1 MNTFLEI
8 VLVIAALISVIPV
21 VNLTK
26 NKSDSKYLCL
36 KILIYTTALWT
47 LFIFIERTVADLS
60 VVYYVHMLGFPIKFL
75 LSSLML
81 CTIFQY
87 IGKSIPKWLVTILAL
102 IFVSELLIA
111 LSNGSLQLL
120 LSIKIIDLNSFKD
133 LYINNYNLI
142 FYIHLALSYGVLI
155 LSVTYMFIFLSKH
168 QGIRQYKSVTKT
180 MVISVFLVLGINL
193 IDFLSINTHV
203 DLTYI
208 SLVFAS
214 HALYIA
220 ILKQDMIFNLRT
232 SGQGEILH
240 NMREIYVLTDQD
252 KQIVDISPTLLS
264 KYEIDRDF
272 IIGKNFD
279 LLSDL
284 LSDRVVLYSDRNVDI
299 ETDENKDHYHLREKV
314 FNVKGMSVFGYMILL
329 YDETQVYKLL
339 RELNH
344 LSNYDMMTGLHN
356 RNYIEYIFSK
366 IKDTSDIGIIS
377 LDLNGLKINNDYLGH
392 ERGDYLLKSLA
403 DRVKRVMF
411 EVKDKDIARIG
422 GDEFLVIIRNTSIN
436 VLDQI
441 KKDIL
446 NACYSENIEDLVSV
460 SIGTAFGKNN
470 DLNIFQLVHEADKKM
485 YEMKDQTSSEYK
497 NQIIE
502 YIKVQNK
509 YIR

>member
-1 MNTFLEI
+1 M
-8 VLVIAALISVIPV
+8 
-21 VNLTK
+21 
-26 NKSDSKYLCL
+26 
-36 KILIYTTALWT
+36 
-47 LFIFIERTVADLS
+47 
-60 VVYYVHMLGFPIKFL
+60 
-75 LSSLML
+75 
-81 CTIFQY
+81 
-87 IGKSIPKWLVTILAL
+87 
-102 IFVSELLIA
+102 FV
-111 LSNGSLQLL
+111 
-120 LSIKIIDLNSFKD
+120 
-133 LYINNYNLI
+133 
-142 FYIHLALSYGVLI
+142 
-155 LSVTYMFIFLSKH
+155 FLSKH
-168 QGIRQYKSVTKT
+168 RGVRQYKSVTQT
-180 MVISVFLVLGINL
+180 MIISVFLVLVINL

-252 KQIVDISPTLLS
+252 KQIVDVSPTLLS

-272 IIGKNFD
+272 IIGKNFNF
-279 LLSDL
+279 LSDL
-284 LSDRVVLYSDRNVDI
+284 LNDRVVLYSDRSVDI

-366 IKDTSDIGIIS
+366 IKNTSDIGIIS

-403 DRVKRVMF
+403 DRVKKVMF

-422 GDEFLVIIRNTSIN
+422 GDEFLVIFE
-436 VLDQI
+436 
-441 KKDIL
+441 IL
-446 NACYSENIEDLVSV
+446 
-460 SIGTAFGKNN
+460 
-470 DLNIFQLVHEADKKM
+470 QLM
-485 YEMKDQTSSEYK
+485 F
-497 NQIIE
+497 
-502 YIKVQNK
+502 
-509 YIR
+509 